1 MGETREL
8 AKFVSELR
16 YEDIPAEVIQKAKT
30 TMADSLAGGI
40 AGTVIAKKE
49 CKWIKDTVDQF
60 GGKPETT
67 LWIDGSKTSALM
79 GALCNGTMMHTVDYD
94 DTYYRAVA
102 HIGSAVFA
110 TAMALGEAHDASG
123 KDLITAYV
131 AGFEAGARG
140 GNSVNYQTHTHST
153 YFHTTAPTCT
163 IAAGATAARIMN
175 FDEDQTERCL
185 GLSIDQAQGFR
196 ACLSQGD
203 FTKSLHCGWPA
214 MRGVMASTLVGNGST
229 APRGL
234 LENPQGFC
242 NAMSSDPRLDE
253 ITRGL
258 GTIWELMGDSIKM
271 YPSIGCGHTA
281 VETVATI
288 FREQNLKLD
297 DVESVHVRITYLGPG
312 QGAHKEF
319 HTPMQARLSMAYACA
334 TEALTGHIL
343 LTDYTDSAIDFERG
357 KPKNPEI
364 EKLMEMIVLEQD
376 PSLNE
381 QYPDGSAAEAT
392 IVTKDGKKYQ
402 SFQIYPRGC
411 SPQRPATDEEL
422 YNKFIDVITLVWSKE
437 KAEKVYDMF
446 LNLENYTVKEIV
458 AAIIE

>member
-8 AKFVSELR
+8 AKFVANLK
-16 YEDIPAEVIQKAKT
+16 YEDIPQEVILKAKT

-40 AGTVIAKKE
+40 AGFVIARQE
-49 CKWIKDTVDQF
+49 CRWIKDTVDQF
-60 GGKPETT
+60 GGRPETT
-67 LWIDGSKTSALM
+67 LWIDGSRTSALM

-110 TAMALGEAHDASG
+110 AAMSLGEARDASG
-123 KDLITAYV
+123 RDLITSYV

-163 IAAGATAARIMN
+163 IAAGAAAARMMN

-214 MRGVMASTLVGNGST
+214 MRGVMASTLVSNGST

-234 LENPQGFC
+234 LEDPQGFC
-242 NAMSSDPRLDE
+242 RAMSQDPRLDE

-288 FREQNLKLD
+288 FREQALKLD
-297 DVESVHVRITYLGPG
+297 DVASVHVRITWLGPG

-334 TEALTGHIL
+334 TEAVTGHIL
-343 LTDYTDSAIDFERG
+343 LTDYTDSAIDFARG
-357 KPKNPEI
+357 KPRNPEV
-364 EKLMEMIVLEQD
+364 ERLMEMIVLEQD

-392 IVTKDGKKYQ
+392 IVTKDGKTFT
-402 SFQIYPRGC
+402 SFQVYPRGC
-411 SPQRPATDEEL
+411 SPQRPASPEEL
-422 YNKFIDVITLVWSKE
+422 YHKFLDVITLVWPRE

-446 LNLENYTVKEIV
+446 LKLEAHTVRELV
-458 AAIIE
+458 AAIVG